1 MNTKQLKRISIYL
14 AGMLTLAFGI
24 SLNVK
29 TGLGV
34 SPIISVANC
43 FSSLLSLPIGDTT
56 FVLYSVFVII
66 QIIVHIHLSRKNSE
80 IQLRSLIIKD
90 ILQLPLSLVFTRIMN
105 VFEIMI
111 PQMNTLQDGFF
122 SSMPGRLVALAAAI
136 IATGVGAAATLDMR
150 LIPNPGDGIVQSLSD
165 LSKKETGFVNNVFDG
180 INVSLTVIISL
191 IAEGNIIGIGAG
203 TIIAFL
209 GVGRVIAV
217 FNHFLLPY
225 LRKLV

>member
-1 MNTKQLKRISIYL
+1 M
-14 AGMLTLAFGI
+14 TLAFGI

-90 ILQLPLSLVFTRIMN
+90 ILQLPLSLVFTRIRN

-111 PQMNTLQDGFF
+111 PQMNTLRDGFF

-165 LSKKETGFVNNVFDG
+165 LSKKGNRICKECLRRNKRIAYSNHIIDCGREYNRYRSRHYNSISGSWKSHSGFQSFPSSVFKETCMRSFQQGC
-180 INVSLTVIISL
+180 
-191 IAEGNIIGIGAG
+191 
-203 TIIAFL
+203 
-209 GVGRVIAV
+209 
-217 FNHFLLPY
+217 
-225 LRKLV
+225 